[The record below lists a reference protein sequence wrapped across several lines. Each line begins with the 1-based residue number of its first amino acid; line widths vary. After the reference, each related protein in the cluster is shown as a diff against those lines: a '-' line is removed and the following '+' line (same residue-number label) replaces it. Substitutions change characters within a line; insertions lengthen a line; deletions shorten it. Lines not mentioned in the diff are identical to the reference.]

1 MFFVLLSLTA
11 SNVEAAANAAESAGA
26 QREALESQA
35 PVADSDVV
43 LDGALAPYLHLAL
56 RDSPQLKAAY
66 AAWDA
71 EVRSIQGASTLPEPT
86 LGFGIFLR
94 SVETRVGPQQA
105 KVSLQQ
111 SLPWPTELTGRHDA
125 AVAQARVAQ
134 AQFDAVVLQV
144 NAQVLQAYWTVW
156 EVRAT
161 RRTHSAH
168 VVVLEDLSAT
178 LRARLETGSA
188 TLADVQQVDL
198 TRARLEDA
206 LLSLDAQE
214 RRAVASLRAVI
225 GGTPGELPTLQD
237 PFQAQQP
244 VLDLQQVTQLALE
257 HPLIGAAGA
266 QEDAAQAAVQVAQS
280 QRAPGLTLG
289 VDWIP
294 TGPAAMDDAQ
304 SGKDA
309 VMLGVG
315 FRVPLW
321 QRAYAE
327 DVRAKAAVQ
336 DLRAAQS
343 EGLRLQLSAQVEDAY
358 IRVLDGVRRVDVV
371 QYSLLPQ
378 AEGTYT
384 SLLGSYAVGKANVA
398 QVLLA
403 QRDLLE
409 LQILLDSEQAE
420 LQRSWAELEAL
431 CGRPLERRGT
441 EPTP

>member
-1 MFFVLLSLTA
+1 MFLALLTLTSAAQSSEMSA
-11 SNVEAAANAAESAGA
+11 STQRAAVSA
-26 QREALESQA
+26 QA
-35 PVADSDVV
+35 PSQSSGVV
-43 LDGALAPYLHLAL
+43 LDGDLAPYLQAAL
-56 RDSPQLKAAY
+56 EQSPQLRAAY

-71 EVRSIQGASTLPEPT
+71 EVRGIQGAATLPEPT
-86 LGFGIFLR
+86 LGFGLFLR

-111 SLPWPTELTGRHDA
+111 TLPWPTELVGRHDA

-134 AQFDAVVLQV
+134 AEFDAVVLQV
-144 NAQVLQAYWTVW
+144 SAQVLQAYWTLW

-178 LRARLETGSA
+178 LRARMETGSA

-206 LLSLDAQE
+206 LLSLDARE

-225 GGTPGELPTLQD
+225 GGTQGELPTLQN
-237 PFQAQQP
+237 PVQAQRP
-244 VLDLQQVTQLALE
+244 GLNLEQVTELALQ
-257 HPLIGAAGA
+257 HPLLGAAGA
-266 QEDAAQAAVQVAQS
+266 REDVAQAAVQVAQS
-280 QRAPGLTLG
+280 QRGPGLTLG
-289 VDWIP
+289 VDWMP
-294 TGPAAMDDAQ
+294 TGPSAMDDPE

-309 VMLGVG
+309 VMVGVG

-327 DVRAKAAVQ
+327 DVRSMAAMQ
-336 DLRAAQS
+336 ELRAAQS
-343 EGLRLQLSAQVEDAY
+343 QSLALQLSAQVEDAY
-358 IRVLDGVRRVDVV
+358 IRVLDGARRVDVV
-371 QYSLLPQ
+371 QHSLLPQ

-409 LQILLDSEQAE
+409 LQILLDSQQAE
-420 LQRSWAELEAL
+420 LERAWTELEAL
-431 CGRPLERRGT
+431 CGRTLERRGT

>member
-1 MFFVLLSLTA
+1 MFLALLTLTA
-11 SNVEAAANAAESAGA
+11 QSAAAQSGADSAGA
-26 QREALESQA
+26 QRDAVTAQA
-35 PVADSDVV
+35 PARSSE
-43 LDGALAPYLHLAL
+43 LAMDGALASYLQAAL
-56 RDSPQLKAAY
+56 EQSPQLWAAY

-71 EVRSIQGASTLPEPT
+71 EVRGIQGASTLPEPT
-86 LGFGIFLR
+86 LGLAVFLR

-105 KVSLQQ
+105 RVSLQQ

-134 AQFDAVVLQV
+134 AQFDAVVLDV
-144 NAQVLQAYWTVW
+144 SAQVLQAYWTLW

-178 LRARLETGSA
+178 LRARLEIGAA

-198 TRARLEDA
+198 TRARLEDS
-206 LLSLDAQE
+206 LLSLDARE

-225 GGTPGELPTLQD
+225 GGSPGELPTVQN

-244 VLDLQQVTQLALE
+244 VLNLQQVTERALE
-257 HPLIGAAGA
+257 HPLLGAAGA
-266 QEDAAQAAVQVAQS
+266 REDAAQAAVQVAQS

-294 TGPAAMDDAQ
+294 TGPSAMDDAE
-304 SGKDA
+304 SGRDA
-309 VMLGVG
+309 LMLGVG
-315 FRVPLW
+315 FRIPLW
-321 QRAYAE
+321 QRSYAE
-327 DVRAKAAVQ
+327 DVRAMAAMQ

-343 EGLRLQLSAQVEDAY
+343 QGLRLQLSAQVEDAY
-358 IRVLDGVRRVDVV
+358 IRVVDGARRVDVV
-371 QYSLLPQ
+371 QSSLLPQ

-409 LQILLDSEQAE
+409 LQVLLDSEQAE
-420 LQRSWAELEAL
+420 LERSWAELEQL
-431 CGRPLERRGT
+431 CGQSLERRGT

>member
-1 MFFVLLSLTA
+1 MFLVLLSLNTPFAAQA
-11 SNVEAAANAAESAGA
+11 SASA

-35 PVADSDVV
+35 PMADSDVA
-43 LDGALAPYLHLAL
+43 LDGALAPYLQAAL
-56 RDSPQLKAAY
+56 EDSPQLKAAY

-105 KVSLQQ
+105 KISLQQ

-125 AVAQARVAQ
+125 AVAQAQVAQ
-134 AQFDAVVLQV
+134 AQFDAVVLDV
-144 NAQVLQAYWTVW
+144 SAQVLRAYWTLW

-161 RRTHSAH
+161 RRTHSSH

-178 LRARLETGSA
+178 LRARLEIGAA

-198 TRARLEDA
+198 TRARLEDS
-206 LLSLDAQE
+206 LLSLDARE

-225 GGTPGELPTLQD
+225 GGTPGELPTVQN

-244 VLDLQQVTQLALE
+244 VLNLQQVTQLALE
-257 HPLIGAAGA
+257 HPLLGAAGA
-266 QEDAAQAAVQVAQS
+266 REDAAQAAVQVAQS

-294 TGPAAMDDAQ
+294 TGPSAMDDAQ

-315 FRVPLW
+315 FRIPLW

-327 DVRAKAAVQ
+327 DVRAMAAMQ

-343 EGLRLQLSAQVEDAY
+343 QGLRLQLSAQVEDAY
-358 IRVLDGVRRVDVV
+358 IRVVDGARRVDVV

-409 LQILLDSEQAE
+409 LQVLLDSEQAE
-420 LQRSWAELEAL
+420 LERAWAEIEQL
-431 CGRPLERRGT
+431 CGTPLERRGT
-441 EPTP
+441 EPTS

>member
-1 MFFVLLSLTA
+1 L
-11 SNVEAAANAAESAGA
+11 G
-26 QREALESQA
+26 
-35 PVADSDVV
+35 
-43 LDGALAPYLHLAL
+43 LA
-56 RDSPQLKAAY
+56 
-66 AAWDA
+66 
-71 EVRSIQGASTLPEPT
+71 V
-86 LGFGIFLR
+86 FLR

-105 KVSLQQ
+105 RVSLQQ

-134 AQFDAVVLQV
+134 AQFDAVVLDV
-144 NAQVLQAYWTVW
+144 SAQVLQAYWTLW

-178 LRARLETGSA
+178 LRARLEIGAA

-198 TRARLEDA
+198 TRARLEDS
-206 LLSLDAQE
+206 LLSLDARE

-225 GGTPGELPTLQD
+225 GGSPGELPTVQN

-244 VLDLQQVTQLALE
+244 VLNLQQVTQRALE
-257 HPLIGAAGA
+257 HPLLGAAGA
-266 QEDAAQAAVQVAQS
+266 REDAAQAAVQVAQS

-294 TGPAAMDDAQ
+294 TGPSAMDDAE
-304 SGKDA
+304 SGRDA
-309 VMLGVG
+309 LMLGVG
-315 FRVPLW
+315 FRIPLW
-321 QRAYAE
+321 QRSYAE
-327 DVRAKAAVQ
+327 DVRSMAAMQ

-343 EGLRLQLSAQVEDAY
+343 QGLRLQLSAQVEDAY
-358 IRVLDGVRRVDVV
+358 IRVVDGARRVDVV
-371 QYSLLPQ
+371 QSSLLPQ

-409 LQILLDSEQAE
+409 LQVLLDSEQAE
-420 LQRSWAELEAL
+420 LERSWAELEQL
-431 CGRPLERRGT
+431 CGQSLERRGT